1 MTNWAERLTRT
12 DKFHESSN
20 RSETGR
26 RAIVAALKNEGP
38 FIAEWLAHHQSIGF
52 NEFYLFSNDCVD
64 GTDLILDRLDEMGL
78 VTHFRNPS
86 AKMGDPQ
93 RAALSRANQNENVRS
108 ADWVLV
114 LDLDEYLNIHC
125 GDGTLDDL
133 FEQCGDADAIS
144 VTWRVMGSSGH
155 ERMTQE
161 LATKRFTRGVDRFA
175 PHSSLLWG
183 FKTLFRPASFD
194 FFGIHRPRFFKDR
207 QLHPGMVKWVN
218 GSGKDVGEK
227 FYEKGWRSNRH
238 NVGYELAQIN
248 HYAVRSRDE
257 FLLKRLRG
265 SANTAD
271 KDRLGKEYF
280 AKFDQ
285 NEQEDTSINTHRIQ
299 DHVDQLMQDDR
310 LAALVEHARDVSLKT
325 IENYRSVACVSG

>member
-1 MTNWAERLTRT
+1 MNDTA
-12 DKFHESSN
+12 KH
-20 RSETGR
+20 SETASSLGSGR

-38 FIAEWLAHHQSIGF
+38 FVIEWIAHHQGIGF
-52 NEFYLFSNDCVD
+52 TEFYLYSNDCVD

-78 VTHFRNPS
+78 VTHFRNHS
-86 AKMGDPQ
+86 AKQGDPQ
-93 RAALSRANQNENVRS
+93 RAALSSANQNENVRS

-125 GDGTLDDL
+125 GDGTLDAL
-133 FEQCGDADAIS
+133 FEKCGNADAIS
-144 VTWRVMGSSGH
+144 VTWRVMGSAGH
-155 ERMTQE
+155 EAMTPE
-161 LATKRFTRGVDRFA
+161 LATKRFTRGVDLYA

-183 FKTLFRPASFD
+183 FKTLFRPACFD

-207 QLHPGMVKWVN
+207 ELRPGMVKWVN
-218 GSGKDVGEK
+218 GSGKDVGDK

-238 NVGYELAQIN
+238 NIGYELAQIN

-265 SANTAD
+265 SANTTD
-271 KDRLGKEYF
+271 KDRLGQEYF

-285 NEQEDTSINTHRIQ
+285 NEQEDTTINTDRIQ
-299 DHVDQLMQDDR
+299 THVDRLMQDDQ
-310 LAALVEHARDVSLKT
+310 LSALVEHSRQVCLKT
-325 IENYRSVACVSG
+325 IENYRGAMV